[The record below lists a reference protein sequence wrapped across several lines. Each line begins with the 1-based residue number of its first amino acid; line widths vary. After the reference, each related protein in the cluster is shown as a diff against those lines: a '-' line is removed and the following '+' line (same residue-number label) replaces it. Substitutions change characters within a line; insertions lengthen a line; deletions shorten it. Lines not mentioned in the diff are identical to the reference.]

1 MAGHSGTV
9 RCVMLAWACSA
20 HLVQVMGTTLLF
32 SPRAQG
38 RLDVAN
44 LTVTV
49 TAPWKCAG
57 ICAGKRICSMFSV
70 RKITGMGR
78 TNLFQCNVTYGFS
91 SWTPDE
97 NSSLYVGKLAALLQ

>member
-1 MAGHSGTV
+1 
-9 RCVMLAWACSA
+9 
-20 HLVQVMGTTLLF
+20 MGTTLLF